1 MNKIAKLSLSLLL
14 IICLIIPSV
23 FINAET
29 QPAAIPTGYTTASD
43 VEYVKSGK
51 YVANWGAR
59 GETATFLS
67 SYAEDFYDGNTEYD
81 VMSEKLGSSTL
92 ASVPTSDL
100 YKSLQTTMKDKHSY
114 IISYAATRD
123 LYKFTDCVRSDYS
136 QISSFYSG
144 GMFGSAWDS
153 GKTWNREHVWPN
165 SKGDLAGNG
174 ENDIMMLRPTLTSEN
189 GSRGNKA
196 YGTTTAYYN
205 PNGESGGKYDLR
217 GDVSRVILYQYVR
230 WGCINTGSKYNSK
243 DIFGTDGVIESL
255 DVLLLWM
262 EQDPV
267 DTWEMGRNDAVQS
280 ITGTRN
286 VFVDYPEY
294 AWILFGEEIPE
305 DIVTPSGEGS
315 GRETSGTTGTCTWAL
330 DGTVLTISGNGK
342 MDSYSDYDEAPWG
355 TKITKVIIEDGVLNI
370 GDYAFAGAENLAEVI
385 MPNSL
390 KYIGSYAF
398 TWCGNLSKVTL
409 PNNLTFIGT
418 SAFEYCESLTSI
430 NIPKTVTNIGNYA
443 FNNCF
448 ALFNIYYGGTA
459 KDKES
464 ITIGTN
470 NSVLASANWHYTACK
485 HVYDNDCD
493 TDCNTCGETR
503 TVSHNYE
510 WIIDKENNCGQTGLK
525 HEECSVCGVKRN
537 EDTAIEATGKHVY
550 DNDCDNKCNICE
562 EERNNSHVYIGKTVN
577 ATTSQNGKKYYE
589 CCVCGD
595 TKSTLTIYKASKV
608 YLSTTEYAYNGET
621 KKPSVKVYDSKGKKL
636 TEGEDYTLTRP
647 SSSKN
652 IGKYKITVTFKGDY
666 AGTKNLYYTIGPKN
680 TSSVKA
686 TLYGHDDVKVSWSKV
701 SSASGYKVYYKTSS
715 SDAWSSK
722 TTTSTSTKL
731 SNLSDG
737 KKYNIKVVAY
747 KTVSGVK
754 CYNSG
759 KETSIYTLK
768 KITGVKVAKSSSSV
782 KVSWSN
788 ISGETGYQISKS
800 TSKSKTDV
808 VSTYKTTSGKSK
820 TLSAAKGK
828 TYYYKV
834 RAYKEVDGKKIYGPW
849 SDPIKY
855 VTK

>member
-14 IICLIIPSV
+14 IICLIIPTV

-67 SYAEDFYDGNTEYD
+67 SYAEDFYSGNTEYD

-92 ASVPTSDL
+92 TAVPSSDL

-123 LYKFTDCVRSDYS
+123 LYKYTDCVRSDYS

-205 PNGESGGKYDLR
+205 PNTESGGKYDLR

-243 DIFGTDGVIESL
+243 DIFGVDGVIESL

-294 AWILFGEEIPE
+294 AWILFGEEIP
-305 DIVTPSGEGS
+305 DDMVTPSGEGS
-315 GRETSGTTGTCTWAL
+315 GRETSGTTGDCTWSL
-330 DGTVLTISGNGK
+330 DGTVLTISGNGTGK
-342 MDSYSDYDEAPWG
+342 TDNYSDYGEAPWG
-355 TKITKVIIEDGVLNI
+355 TEITKVIIEDGVLNI
-370 GDYAFAGAENLAEVI
+370 GNYAFAGAQNLSEVI

-398 TWCGNLSKVTL
+398 TWCSNLSKVTL
-409 PNNLTFIGT
+409 SNNLIFIGA
-418 SAFEYCESLTSI
+418 SAFEYCESITSI
-430 NIPKTVTNIGNYA
+430 NIPKSVTDISNYA
-443 FNNCF
+443 FNSCF
-448 ALFNIYYGGTA
+448 ALYNIYYGGTE
-459 KDKES
+459 KDKEN

-470 NSVLASANWHYTACK
+470 NSCLSNANWHYT
-485 HVYDNDCD
+485 DC
-493 TDCNTCGETR
+493 
-503 TVSHNYE
+503 
-510 WIIDKENNCGQTGLK
+510 Q
-525 HEECSVCGVKRN
+525 HE
-537 EDTAIEATGKHVY
+537 Y
-550 DNDCDNKCNICE
+550 DNDCDNTCNICD
-562 EERNNSHVYIGKTVN
+562 EERNNSHVYVSKTTD
-577 ATTSQNGKKYYE
+577 ATTSKNGKKYYE

-595 TKSTLTIYKASKV
+595 TKSSSTIYKIAKV

-636 TEGEDYTLTRP
+636 TEGDDYKLSRP
-647 SSSKN
+647 SSSKK
-652 IGKYKITVTFKGDY
+652 IGKYTIKVTFKGDY
-666 AGTKNLYYTIGPKN
+666 TGTKNLYYTIGPKN

-686 TLYGHDDVKVSWSKV
+686 TLYGYDDVKVTWKKV
-701 SSASGYKVYYKTSS
+701 SGASGYKVYYKKSS
-715 SDAWSSK
+715 SDTWSSK

-737 KKYNIKVVAY
+737 VKYEIKVVAY
-747 KTVSGVK
+747 KTISGVK

-768 KITGVKVAKSSSSV
+768 KITGVKVAKSSGKV
-782 KVSWSN
+782 KVSWKN
-788 ISGETGYQISKS
+788 ISGESGYQISKT

-820 TLSAAKGK
+820 SISATKGK

-834 RAYKEVDGKKIYGPW
+834 RAYKTVDGKKIYGPW

-855 VTK
+855 VRK